1 MRRGSDADSERGVTR
16 ASTSAGD
23 AGESQVS
30 LETLLA
36 DVTEETV
43 TTDRDTT
50 GVRLLPEQ
58 DAEVVYDEV
67 IDRLGFDSA
76 FMLEDAIIKDNLS
89 ELLLVLIALRE
100 DGTHGKALKQDLAT
114 LFDAHLSPGTVY
126 PALHALEE
134 AGALEVQELVQTKQ
148 YVVDDKAMTTEKLRR
163 AMRQHLALGMVFAD
177 ALARVER
184 E

>member
-1 MRRGSDADSERGVTR
+1 MRRGSDADSERGVAG
-16 ASTSAGD
+16 ASTSASD
-23 AGESQVS
+23 PSESQVS

-36 DVTEETV
+36 DVTDKPV
-43 TTDRDTT
+43 TTNRDTT

-67 IDRLGFDSA
+67 IDRLRFDST
-76 FMLEDAIIKDNLS
+76 FMLEDTIIKDNLS

-148 YVVDDKAMTTEKLRR
+148 YVVDNEAMTTEKLRR
-163 AMRQHLALGMVFAD
+163 AMRQHLALGMFFGD
-177 ALARVER
+177 ALSRIER